1 MNFAMIGDQCNGHK
15 GEPKQGRKGYIVP
28 KAGMR
33 SFAFFFGAFSSF
45 PYFLDDIFLKG
56 KDKKG

>member
-33 SFAFFFGAFSSF
+33 SFAFFFGAFSGFYISLMISF
-45 PYFLDDIFLKG
+45 
-56 KDKKG
+56 

>member
-15 GEPKQGRKGYIVP
+15 GEPKQERKGYIVP

-33 SFAFFFGAFSSF
+33 SFAFSFGAFSSF
-45 PYFLDDIFLKG
+45 YISLMISF
-56 KDKKG
+56 